1 MPDYYSSL
9 ASHYLNIWVDFES
22 YEQPNVTSLSKSEFV
37 DSMRHRVCLIIIRYL
52 LIIINLYFNLITYLV
67 R

>member
-22 YEQPNVTSLSKSEFV
+22 YEQNNLTNMSKSESV
-37 DSMRHRVCLIIIRYL
+37 NNMHHKVCLIV
-52 LIIINLYFNLITYLV
+52 IINNFKPIFLSYSI
-67 R
+67 